1 MARLFGTNGVRG
13 VVGETMTPDL
23 AMGLGRAIGA
33 WLREDDPWPLAGAR
47 PCVVLGRDARGSGEM
62 LQSACAAGL
71 MAAGCDVLDA
81 GVAPTPAVQFSVR
94 QLPEV
99 DAGVIIT
106 ASHNPAEFNGLK
118 VCRGDGREAEP
129 EQEERIE
136 ARYFAA
142 PGQGLAWDAHGMLRP
157 LDGVMARYE
166 DAVAAQVDTKKI
178 REKAPVVVLDTANGA
193 ACVSLPR
200 LLGRIGCR
208 VVSLNAHPD
217 SAFPGHPSEPTE
229 EYSGDVQ
236 ALVRRHGA
244 LCGVMVDGDGDRAV
258 FLDEEG
264 RFIPGEKSLALL
276 AAHAV
281 KKQGGGTVCTPVS
294 SSSVVDLAVRE
305 AGGVTRYCVVGS
317 PKVARAMVDS
327 EAVFGGEE
335 NGGIIYPEHQHT
347 RDAAIAAARMIELL
361 VNTGSPLSELVA
373 GLPKR
378 AMLKRKV
385 AVPADDMEP
394 LVQSFAKQ
402 AESGNL
408 PGEYKKVRVDGTD
421 GVKLYMDGGWVLV
434 RASGTEPLVRLYAEA
449 ETEELAAAMADTFER
464 FLGELRDQKL
474 SV

>member
-1 MARLFGTNGVRG
+1 
-13 VVGETMTPDL
+13 MTPDL
-23 AMGLGRAIGA
+23 AMGLGRAIGD
-33 WLREDDPWPLAGAR
+33 WLGEDDPWPLAGAR

-71 MAAGCDVLDA
+71 LAAGCDVLDA
-81 GVAPTPAVQFSVR
+81 GVAPTPAIQYSVR
-94 QLPEV
+94 QLGEV
-99 DAGVIIT
+99 DLGVIIT
-106 ASHNPAEFNGLK
+106 ASHNPAAFNGLK

-136 ARYFAA
+136 ARYFGE
-142 PGQGLAWDAHGMLRP
+142 PPRGLSWRDHGALRL
-157 LDGVMARYE
+157 LDGVLARYE
-166 DAVAAQVDTKKI
+166 DAVAAQVDVEKI
-178 REKAPVVVLDTANGA
+178 RAKAPVVVVDTANGA

-236 ALVRRHGA
+236 ALVKRHGA

-258 FLDEEG
+258 FLDENG
-264 RFIPGEKSLALL
+264 RFVAGEKSLALL
-276 AAHAV
+276 AADTV

-327 EAVFGGEE
+327 DAVFGGEE
-335 NGGIIYPEHQHT
+335 NGGIIMPEHQHT
-347 RDAAIAAARMIELL
+347 RDGAIAAARLIELL
-361 VNTGSPLSELVA
+361 VVSGRPLSQVVA
-373 GLPKR
+373 ALPKR

-385 AVPADDMEP
+385 QVPAEGMTS
-394 LVQSFAKQ
+394 LVRAFADH
-402 AESGNL
+402 AEAGSL

-421 GVKLYMDGGWVLV
+421 GVKLYMEGGWVLV
-434 RASGTEPLVRLYAEA
+434 RASGTEPLVRLYSEA
-449 ETEELAAAMADTFER
+449 ETEELAAAMADTFET
-464 FLGELRDQKL
+464 FLGELRDQTL
-474 SV
+474 SA